1 MIGTQSSL
9 DFSVVFHAIL
19 DGLRELRHIVLGG
32 IGSTINVVLGSSSE
46 DSTEGLHGKSGTA
59 IIEAL
64 DDGSGISE
72 VSLFEETVEELLEGI
87 SVITI
92 NSHAIS
98 KDSLEDGTSFVTNLV
113 VLASLEIVIGLNS
126 SLVEGEDMGKGIL
139 FDLLLDFLGSQTSQ
153 MVSSEGG
160 LDFSIVLHAILD
172 RLGKLGNVVLG
183 GIGSTIDI
191 VLGGSSEDSTEGLHG
206 KSGTAIIEALD
217 DGSGISKTSLF
228 EETVEELL
236 EGISIIAINSHAISE
251 DSLEDG
257 TSFVTDLV
265 VVSSLEVVIG
275 LNSSLVEGED
285 VGKSV
290 LFDLLLDFLRG

>member
-19 DGLRELRHIVLGG
+19 DGLRELRDIVLGG

-46 DSTEGLHGKSGTA
+46 DSTEGLDGKGSTA

-64 DDGSGISE
+64 DDGGGVSE
-72 VSLFEETVEELLEGI
+72 VSLFEETIEELLEGI
-87 SVITI
+87 SIITI

-98 KDSLEDGTSFVTNLV
+98 EDSLKDGTSFMANLV
-113 VLASLEIVIGLNS
+113 VLASLEIVVSLNS
-126 SLVEGEDMGKGIL
+126 SLVKGEDVSQSVL
-139 FDLLLDFLGSQTSQ
+139 FDFLLNFLGSQTSQ

-160 LDFSIVLHAILD
+160 LDFSVVLHAILN
-172 RLGKLGNVVLG
+172 RLGELGNVVLG

-191 VLGGSSEDSTEGLHG
+191 VLGGSSEDSTEGLDG

-217 DGSGISKTSLF
+217 DGGGISKTSLF

-236 EGISIIAINSHAISE
+236 EGISIITINSHAISK
-251 DSLEDG
+251 DSLEDSS
-257 TSFVTDLV
+257 SFVTNLIV
-265 VVSSLEVVIG
+265 VASLEVVIG

-285 VGKSV
+285 VSQSV
-290 LFDLLLDFLRG
+290 LFNLLLDFLRG